1 MPVECTKSDIK
12 IWTASCEM
20 PLRTRPHTAT
30 LQSWQRLLGIK
41 GGISVLKPMEPV
53 GIPSQDPMVT
63 LKRVRLSRVSEAG
76 ARLVFKRFFGT
87 RNNAG

>member
-1 MPVECTKSDIK
+1 
-12 IWTASCEM
+12 M

-63 LKRVRLSRVSEAG
+63 LKRVRLSRVSEAE